1 MERSLLIRAGYNLIL
16 LQEAEKIFSLLSLN
30 GIPVIL
36 LKGLALAE
44 TVYEHAGERQ
54 FSDIDFL
61 LKKRDI
67 PLAQDIISGS
77 GYQVMEGSKPLYT
90 KRSSL
95 PVNLHLHRDIPYAE
109 EEEIWDNLKNI
120 RINNTEV
127 YILPPEENL
136 LYLIYHLAIS
146 HGHPREKWIKDID
159 RVVRHYE
166 KEIDWLKLI
175 NKAKAYGLTIPSYY
189 TFLKTK
195 ELFHTPVPDFVI
207 HRLKPKRNSLRSGI
221 CRLVFLK
228 ESSVY
233 FAGYLLKA
241 LFFPRMIFSSL
252 FPSRDFLKRRYKS
265 SSPLIFFYYILRPLS
280 LLFKGMLAVKEVVLR
295 KLQEYIRLT
304 ILLT

>member
-67 PLAQDIISGS
+67 PLAQKIISGS
-77 GYQVMEGSKPLYT
+77 GYQVMHGSKPYYT
-90 KRSSL
+90 KKTSL
-95 PVNLHLHRDIPYAE
+95 PVNLHLHRDIPYAAE
-109 EEEIWDNLKNI
+109 GDIWNNLQSI
-120 RINNTEV
+120 RINNTKV

-146 HGHPREKWIKDID
+146 HGCIKEKWIKDID

-166 KEIDWLKLI
+166 KEIDWLKLT
-175 NKAKAYGLTIPSYY
+175 NKAKVYGLTIPSYY

-195 ELFHTPVPDFVI
+195 ELFFTPVPDSVI
-207 HRLKPKRNSLRSGI
+207 QDLRSKRNSLRSGI
-221 CRLVFLK
+221 CRLVFQK
-228 ESSVY
+228 ESPVP

-241 LFFPRMIFSSL
+241 LFFPRMAFSSL
-252 FPSRDFLKRRYKS
+252 FPSRDFLKRRYRT
-265 SSPLIFFYYILRPLS
+265 SSPLIYSYYIVRPFS
-280 LLFKGMLAVKEVVLR
+280 LFFRGVLAVKGVVSR
-295 KLQEYIRLT
+295 KLQEY
-304 ILLT
+304 